1 MNLNL
6 TFVFLLSIS
15 LFVCFAKNL
24 SGSAEV
30 EEARGKLK
38 VSSKFVQ
45 DVADYVRLVTMIM
58 IIIYISCDN
67 YDDYILNIV
76 IISILSKKLQIMS
89 GNAATS
95 MHISK

>member
-1 MNLNL
+1 MAPKQLSDSGDSTFQPRGRTGMNLNL
-6 TFVFLLSIS
+6 AFVFESSSFNIIVCLS
-15 LFVCFAKNL
+15 LFICFFAKNL

-58 IIIYISCDN
+58 IIIYI
-67 YDDYILNIV
+67 
-76 IISILSKKLQIMS
+76 MR
-89 GNAATS
+89 
-95 MHISK
+95 

>member
-1 MNLNL
+1 MTLVNQHFNRFSSTKGSHRNELKFGIRISSFNIVVCL
-6 TFVFLLSIS
+6 FLFI
-15 LFVCFAKNL
+15 CFFAKKNL

-58 IIIYISCDN
+58 IIIYI
-67 YDDYILNIV
+67 
-76 IISILSKKLQIMS
+76 MR
-89 GNAATS
+89 
-95 MHISK
+95 

>member
-1 MNLNL
+1 MTLATQHFNRFSSTKGSHRNELKFGIRISSFNIVVCL
-6 TFVFLLSIS
+6 FLFICL
-15 LFVCFAKNL
+15 FAKNL

-58 IIIYISCDN
+58 IIIYIM
-67 YDDYILNIV
+67 L
-76 IISILSKKLQIMS
+76 
-89 GNAATS
+89 
-95 MHISK
+95 

>member
-1 MNLNL
+1 MAPKQLSDSGDS
-6 TFVFLLSIS
+6 TFVFELSSFNIVVCLFLF
-15 LFVCFAKNL
+15 LFVFCKKNL

-58 IIIYISCDN
+58 III
-67 YDDYILNIV
+67 
-76 IISILSKKLQIMS
+76 MR
-89 GNAATS
+89 
-95 MHISK
+95 